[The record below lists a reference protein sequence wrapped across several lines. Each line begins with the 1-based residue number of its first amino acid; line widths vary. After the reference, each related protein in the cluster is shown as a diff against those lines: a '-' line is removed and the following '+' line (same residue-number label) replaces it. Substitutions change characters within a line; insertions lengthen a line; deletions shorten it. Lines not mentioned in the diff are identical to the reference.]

1 MRRCIIAIMGAI
13 VPLLIVTGCR
23 RNYPPDIPVIPHGV
37 SVGWVDSTYAF
48 FTVTEDPD
56 GDNVS
61 IQIDWGDGFSEWS
74 DFVSGGTQVN
84 FSHIW
89 SLPESYKIRA
99 RARDIHNN
107 ESEWSAPHSIR
118 ITTELPPP
126 AIPVI
131 LDPPDTVWFDG
142 RGYEVYII
150 IDSSGI
156 EYPEVSIQ
164 LMVGDSVHSW
174 TGFRCY
180 TDTVRIITNALTD
193 IGHYLVRVR
202 ARNRVYSVSPW
213 SEGDTAFVL
222 NRYPYQPEITAGPI
236 SGFASTLYDF
246 TAKGDDPD
254 LGRMVDGEWRPHHEQ
269 LVAYQ
274 FVWGDGDST
283 DFSMLILTPTY
294 TFPHAYMDTAG
305 LFSIRVRTR
314 DRFEAW
320 SELSDP
326 WDITIINLFE
336 TQFGEGPNPT
346 GIATDGKHIYV
357 AYFGDAHGVGGAV
370 KKFDM
375 GGNLIEEWE
384 DFSSPRDVAVDDY
397 YLYVTEWAE
406 HRILKLNKLTGEKI
420 DSFGVHGE
428 ADSNLIYPCGITVDI
443 YYIYVTEFG
452 NNRINKF
459 SKDGEHIK
467 VFGEEGD
474 GAGQFQG
481 PMGITMDGMGN
492 LYIAD
497 TRNNRVQVWT
507 TDGEFV
513 REWGEV
519 GTGDGQFMGTQ
530 GIFWYGGFLY
540 VVDTGNNRL
549 QVLTEDGE
557 FKTRWGMMGSD
568 PGQLFTPHSLMVHQ
582 GRVYVADTV
591 NGRVKVFQI
600 PVIL

>member
-48 FTVTEDPD
+48 STVTEDPD

-61 IQIDWGDGFSEWS
+61 IQIDWGDRLSEWS

-89 SLPESYKIRA
+89 SLPESYNIRA
-99 RARDIHNN
+99 RARDIHNK
-107 ESEWSAPHSIR
+107 ESDWSDGYSVI
-118 ITTELPPP
+118 ISTKLPSP

-131 LDPPDTVWFDG
+131 VDPPDTVWFEG
-142 RGYEVYII
+142 AHSFFITV
-150 IDSSGI
+150 DSSGV
-156 EYPEVSIQ
+156 ENPEVSMQ
-164 LMVGDSVHSW
+164 LMVEDSVYSW
-174 TGFRCY
+174 TGFRHFK
-180 TDTVRIITNALTD
+180 DTVRILHAFADT
-193 IGHYLVRVR
+193 GYYLVKVR
-202 ARNRVYSVSPW
+202 ARNQSYSVSPW
-213 SEGDTAFVL
+213 SKGDTVFVP
-222 NRYPYQPEITAGPI
+222 NRPPLKPEITAGPT

-254 LGRMVDGEWRPHHEQ
+254 LGRWVEGDWRPLHEQ
-269 LVAYQ
+269 LVAYR
-274 FVWGDGDST
+274 FAWGDGDSP
-283 DFSMLILTPTY
+283 DFSMLIEGLY
-294 TFPHAYMDTAG
+294 TFPHAYMDTSG

-314 DRFEAW
+314 DRYEAM
-320 SELSDP
+320 SEWSDP

-336 TQFGEGPNPT
+336 TQFGEGTNPT
-346 GIATDGKHIYV
+346 GIATDGVHIYV
-357 AYFGDAHGVGGAV
+357 AYFGDADGVGGAV

-406 HRILKLNKLTGEKI
+406 HRILKLNKLTGSRI
-420 DSFGVHGE
+420 DIFGEYGD
-428 ADSNLIYPCGITVDI
+428 ADSNLIYPCGITVDLD
-443 YYIYVTEFG
+443 YIYVTEVG

-459 SKDGEHIK
+459 SKDGTHIA
-467 VFGEEGD
+467 VWGEEGD
-474 GAGQFQG
+474 EEGQFMS
-481 PMGITMDGMGN
+481 PTGITKDGMGN

-497 TRNNRVQVWT
+497 THNNRVQVWT

-513 REWGEV
+513 SEWGKV
-519 GTGDGQFMGTQ
+519 GTGDGQFMGPQ
-530 GIFWYGGFLY
+530 GIFWYGGSLY

-549 QVLTEDGE
+549 QVLTEEGGFE
-557 FKTRWGMMGSD
+557 TRWGMMGSD
-568 PGQLFTPHSLMVHQ
+568 YPSQLFTPHSLMVHQ

-591 NGRVKVFQI
+591 NGWVKVFQI